1 MGESGIAQLYVVGS
15 DESRLQVATVPTME
29 DVTLGFVADKE
40 GDPVNRF
47 RLTSANNSSLLSDDE
62 GLIDVSATGEGKI
75 VIRNGSAKAVSV
87 AVSALSGELIYKEE
101 VPANSEIVTSNIGSG
116 IYIVRLQN
124 AQVNDVRKVIIK

>member
-47 RLTSANNSSLLSDDE
+47 RLTSAN
-62 GLIDVSATGEGKI
+62 
-75 VIRNGSAKAVSV
+75 
-87 AVSALSGELIYKEE
+87 
-101 VPANSEIVTSNIGSG
+101 SEIVTSNIGSG